1 MKAVIIGNFGVTGQ
15 SINPQFYH
23 TGMWY
28 DYFSGD
34 SVDVQNARE
43 EIFLLPGEF
52 HIYTDGFI
60 EPPEDGLLSN
70 LTAGGFT
77 PYKFSIKQNYPNP
90 FNPTTTIRFSVGGE
104 NMGSV
109 HLDIYNI
116 TGQLVETL
124 IDEKM
129 TPGEYSILWNG
140 STAPSGIYFTR
151 LTSGGKTKTM
161 KMILLK

>member
-1 MKAVIIGNFGVTGQ
+1 MCSSDLTDPNASNYDPYATIDDGNCVLAIEMHTIPQ
-15 SINPQFYH
+15 YYNISSI
-23 TGMWY
+23 
-28 DYFSGD
+28 
-34 SVDVQNARE
+34 
-43 EIFLLPGEF
+43 
-52 HIYTDGFI
+52 
-60 EPPEDGLLSN
+60 
-70 LTAGGFT
+70 
-77 PYKFSIKQNYPNP
+77 YPNP